1 MLRIPICHLLL
12 LMIALNCPAPATA
25 GNFSAGRDTAVK
37 FGVHEIVL
45 TGDGKVVNPF
55 DTLATVTFMPPSG
68 EKNAKTVQAFFD
80 GDNTWRAR
88 LYIGEVGEWKWT
100 SKCETDKGLHG
111 KSGTITA
118 KDSKLRG
125 RLLTHP
131 KNPRHW
137 MTEDGRW
144 FLNINDTSYFL
155 LCAHNGLGKPVP
167 EDDFQA
173 YVKDAAAHGIT
184 SLRSWIA
191 HGPKPLMASDKSDR
205 WHDLFAD
212 KDLKRL
218 NLDHQRTADR
228 RLQWM
233 LNNYPDV
240 YVQFILFPLGTPWRR
255 DSEFWSKLD
264 ASQKERVMRYLIARY
279 AAFPQ
284 IFWLVVNDAH
294 YAPDK
299 LSAANEDVAQALRA
313 MKYPNNIAMAREVGA
328 YFQKHD
334 PWQHPRST
342 GHARTVPF
350 QFGDED
356 WATYIHLEDSYDL
369 DAKAYEPYH
378 KFAKPVFLGEDRY
391 EQDHP
396 EDRDPIDMRYFQRR
410 LYWAW
415 LLSGGSASYGGR
427 WWPMHP
433 YTQTGKRPTPSPW
446 PKDTRVFSEQLTGL
460 DSVKHIRDYFEER
473 KIELSDFEPDHVLV
487 SDEGGAKE
495 VRAPKLMRRGQDEF
509 LIYHPNA
516 AADGRDA
523 KVEAK
528 ITPRVRV
535 DLKKAQGPFAVE
547 WYRAHDGQA
556 EDGGMIDGGHAIEL
570 TAPWKGHDVVVRL
583 FRKK

>member
-1 MLRIPICHLLL
+1 
-12 LMIALNCPAPATA
+12 MIALGSPAAA
-25 GNFSAGRDTAVK
+25 AAENFSADTDTAVK

-55 DTLATVTFMPPSG
+55 DTLATVTFRPPSG
-68 EKNAKTVQAFFD
+68 EKNAKTVHAFYD

-88 LYIGEVGEWKWT
+88 VYVSETGDWKW
-100 SKCETDKGLHG
+100 SSRSDSDKGLNG

-125 RLLTHP
+125 RLLPHP

-137 MTEDGRW
+137 ITEDGRW

-155 LCAHNGLGKPVP
+155 LCSHDGLGKPVP

-173 YVKDAAAHGIT
+173 YVKDAADHGIT

-191 HGPKPLMASDKSDR
+191 VGPKRLMPSENSNR

-233 LNNYPDV
+233 LNNHPDV
-240 YVQFILFPLGTPWRR
+240 YMQFILFPLSTPWRR
-255 DSEFWSKLD
+255 DSEFWSKMD
-264 ASQKERVMRYLIARY
+264 ASQKEGAMRYLIARY

-299 LSAANEDVAQALRA
+299 LSAANEDVAKALRA
-313 MKYPNNIAMAREVGA
+313 AKYPNNIAMAREVGT

-356 WATYIHLEDSYDL
+356 WATYIHLEDLYDL
-369 DAKAYEPYH
+369 GAKAYEPYH

-391 EQDHP
+391 EH
-396 EDRDPIDMRYFQRR
+396 DRSKSDPIDMRYFQRR
-410 LYWAW
+410 LFWAW
-415 LLSGGSASYGGR
+415 LLSGGSANYGGR
-427 WWPMHP
+427 WWPVHP
-433 YTQTGKRPTPSPW
+433 YTQTGKRPTPAPW
-446 PKDTRVFSEQLTGL
+446 PKDTRIFSEQLTGL
-460 DSVKHIRDYFEER
+460 DSVSFIRDYFEHR
-473 KIELSDFEPDHVLV
+473 KIELADFEPDHALV
-487 SDEGGAKE
+487 NDPDVKE
-495 VRAPKLMRRGQDEF
+495 ATRAPKLMRRGNDEF

-516 AADGRDA
+516 AEDGRATKADA
-523 KVEAK
+523 ARTARLKLDLSKAK
-528 ITPRVRV
+528 
-535 DLKKAQGPFAVE
+535 GPFTVE
-547 WYRAHDGQA
+547 WYRAHDGKA
-556 EDGGMIDGGHAIEL
+556 EDGGTINGGNAIDLA
-570 TAPWKGHDVVVRL
+570 APWKGHDVVVRL
-583 FRKK
+583 LRKK